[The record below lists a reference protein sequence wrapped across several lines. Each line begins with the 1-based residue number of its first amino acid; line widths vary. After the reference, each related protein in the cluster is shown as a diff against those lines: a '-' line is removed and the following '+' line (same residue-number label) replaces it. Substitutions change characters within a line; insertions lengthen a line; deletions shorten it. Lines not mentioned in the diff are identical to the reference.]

1 MLHPSRDCGLRL
13 VVPNGLSQVSQ
24 PRSDAASLGRR
35 PALSPAQVA
44 EAKKMLKRGES
55 PNHVARVLRVGRS
68 TLYRAI
74 GQVSS

>member
-1 MLHPSRDCGLRL
+1 
-13 VVPNGLSQVSQ
+13 
-24 PRSDAASLGRR
+24 
-35 PALSPAQVA
+35 
-44 EAKKMLKRGES
+44 MLKRGES